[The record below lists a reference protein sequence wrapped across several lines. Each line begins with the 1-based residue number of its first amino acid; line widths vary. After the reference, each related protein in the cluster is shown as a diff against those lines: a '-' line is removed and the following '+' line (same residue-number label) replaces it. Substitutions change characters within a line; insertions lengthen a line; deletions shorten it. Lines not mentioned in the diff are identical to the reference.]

1 MISYKGV
8 VERFVNWL
16 KGSGK
21 AETWKVIATVPV
33 DHLLSHSKVGHT
45 MLYTFM
51 EEEIVNLNMGSKGVD
66 AKTAGFLVRR
76 NSL

>member
-1 MISYKGV
+1 
-8 VERFVNWL
+8 
-16 KGSGK
+16 
-21 AETWKVIATVPV
+21 VIATVPV

-51 EEEIVNLNMGSKGVD
+51 EEENVNLNMGSKGVD